1 MPKLPSLD
9 GRELVAA
16 LERLGFRVARVKGSH
31 HILLHQ
37 DGRRTVVPVH
47 AGESIGHGLLAK
59 ILRDCDLD
67 RDQLLAVLGH

>member
-1 MPKLPSLD
+1 MPRLPSLD

-31 HILLHQ
+31 HILLHE

-47 AGESIGHGLLAK
+47 VGESIGRGLLAR

-67 RDQLLAVLGH
+67 RDQLFAALRH